1 MRPASALRSRA
12 PSRPRVRA
20 RRALALAWALGVAG
34 CKADGAPFACQC
46 DLLTDYDDAQKETVK
61 VCARSAAD
69 APSVARGCVQL
80 VAPMPVQSCACAPT
94 QGAQPTC
101 HEGCLH

>member
-1 MRPASALRSRA
+1 MRPALPSRA
-12 PSRPRVRA
+12 PSGPRVRA

-46 DLLTDYDDAQKETVK
+46 DLLTDYDDAQKESVK

-80 VAPMPVQSCACAPT
+80 VAPMPVQSCTCAPT
-94 QGAQPTC
+94 QGAQAAC